1 MDLHRRLHRQSAIS
15 IYTCPPATGNLQYC
29 TNLLN
34 GCCRFAGY
42 KAAMQGEAIAAIT
55 VDVSVECDDWLALC
69 ANAETLVETA
79 ARTALTG
86 GAGPS
91 LAPLVVGVV
100 LTDDERQRRLNLTY
114 RGSDEPANVLA
125 FALRDAATP
134 APAGAPV
141 LLGDV
146 TLAFGVVAR
155 EAAQQRKNLADH
167 LQHLVVHGV
176 LHLVGFDH
184 QGRAEAA
191 LMEARETEI
200 LASLGVPDP
209 YRDTM

>member
-1 MDLHRRLHRQSAIS
+1 MSELS
-15 IYTCPPATGNLQYC
+15 
-29 TNLLN
+29 
-34 GCCRFAGY
+34 
-42 KAAMQGEAIAAIT
+42 GEACSVEVT
-55 VDVSVECDDWLALC
+55 VDCGAWLAAC
-69 ANAETLVETA
+69 PEA
-79 ARTALTG
+79 AAL
-86 GAGPS
+86 AS
-91 LAPLVVGVV
+91 LAPVVVSVV

-125 FALRDAATP
+125 FALRDPAAP

-146 TLAFGVVAR
+146 TLAFAVVAR

-184 QGRAEAA
+184 QGSAEAA